1 MPNAPENLPLFD
13 PAEIPKRDAPQ
24 QSGRPRIREPERRQ
38 GEIVFAI
45 PEDALPATHPARV
58 IWTVLGTVSLALF
71 TKGCEA
77 VEGGAGRPML
87 SPRMLLT
94 LWIYAISEG
103 VGSAREIARLTRT
116 QLEYRWIVGDLA
128 VSHDKL
134 AQFRVGNGEA
144 LNQLMTDILASLM
157 EKGLVSLKLV
167 AQDGTRT
174 RAAATAPSFRT
185 YGSLLQCREQ
195 AALHLKAVLAAAESD
210 DPEYS
215 AAQHMARIAAARDFQ
230 RRVEAAVATV
240 LELQEKRKPSDGPAR
255 ASTTD
260 AEARV
265 MKMGDGGFRPAFNVQ
280 YAVAGSEM
288 GGPRTIVGVTVTNV
302 GSDMGSLSPMAEQI
316 KQRTGRYPEAVL
328 ADANHVSHQDIQAM
342 HEKGIPVIAAP
353 PENAKPVERL
363 RAENAQPGVI
373 AWRER
378 METEEAKKLYRA
390 RASLVELTNAHQK
403 DHHDLGQVLVRGL
416 KKVTSVVLLH
426 VLASNILLNARQLL

>member
-1 MPNAPENLPLFD
+1 MPTKSENLPLFNCES
-13 PAEIPKRDAPQ
+13 PTREAAQ
-24 QSGRPRIREPERRQ
+24 TGGRPRVREPERRQ
-38 GEIVFAI
+38 GEIVFAV

-71 TKGCEA
+71 TRGCEA
-77 VEGGAGRPML
+77 VEGAAGRPVL

-94 LWIYAISEG
+94 LWVYAISEG
-103 VGSAREIARLTRT
+103 IGSAREIARLTRT
-116 QLEYRWIVGDLA
+116 NIEFRWIVGDLA

-134 AQFRVGNGEA
+134 AQFRVENGEA

-157 EKGLVSLKLV
+157 EKGLLSLKLV

-185 YGSLLQCREQ
+185 YGSLLQCRQQ
-195 AALHLKAVLAAAESD
+195 AALHLKAVLAAAAGD
-210 DPEYS
+210 DPEYT
-215 AAQHMARIAAARDFQ
+215 AAQHLARIAAARDFQ
-230 RRVEAAVATV
+230 ERVEAAVVTV
-240 LELQEKRKPSDGPAR
+240 VELQQQRKPSDSPAR

-265 MKMGDGGFRPAFNVQ
+265 MKMGDGGFRPAYNVQ

-288 GGPRTIVGVTVTNV
+288 GGPRTIVGVNVTNV

-316 KQRTGRYPEAVL
+316 KERTGHYPEVVL
-328 ADANHVSHQDIQAM
+328 ADANHVKYEDIQAM
-342 HEKGIPVIAAP
+342 HAKGIAVIAAP
-353 PENAKPVERL
+353 PDNAKTVEQL
-363 RAENAQPGVI
+363 RAQNAEPGVI

-378 METEEAKKLYRA
+378 METDEAKKLYRA

-403 DHHDLGQVLVRGL
+403 DHHDVVQVLVRGIE
-416 KKVTSVVLLH
+416 KVTSVVLLN
-426 VLASNILLNARQLL
+426 VLASNILLNARHLL